1 MYQVQRTQ
9 SAVSSLSR
17 EFVIEISLNPKNDQ
31 REQEE
36 LEGAFFNRDIHI
48 RVTPKEQQEIREN
61 AELSGLSMSEYIR
74 RRALSRRVP
83 SRIETKML
91 SELRRQG
98 GLLKYIFNES
108 HGMYSEKTATA
119 LESLNSFI
127 QGLERAV
134 LNDSETSIETPRQ

>member
-1 MYQVQRTQ
+1 M
-9 SAVSSLSR
+9 
-17 EFVIEISLNPKNDQ
+17 EIPLNPKTI
-31 REQEE
+31 RGRQEE

-48 RVTPKEQQEIREN
+48 RVTPKERQEIREN

-108 HGMYSEKTATA
+108 HGMYSEQTATA
-119 LESLNSFI
+119 LDSLNSFI
-127 QGLERAV
+127 QGLEREV
-134 LNDSETSIETPRQ
+134 LNDSETPLETPRQ

>member
-1 MYQVQRTQ
+1 M
-9 SAVSSLSR
+9 
-17 EFVIEISLNPKNDQ
+17 
-31 REQEE
+31 
-36 LEGAFFNRDIHI
+36 EGVFFNRDIHI
-48 RVTPKEQQEIREN
+48 RVTPEEQEKIREN
-61 AELSGLSMSEYIR
+61 AEVSGLSMSEYIR

-98 GLLKYIFNES
+98 GLLKYVFTES

-119 LESLNSFI
+119 LDSLNSFI

-134 LNDSETSIETPRQ
+134 LNDSETSIETPRQAE

>member
-1 MYQVQRTQ
+1 M
-9 SAVSSLSR
+9 
-17 EFVIEISLNPKNDQ
+17 
-31 REQEE
+31 
-36 LEGAFFNRDIHI
+36 EGAFFNRDIHI
-48 RVTPKEQQEIREN
+48 RVTPEEQQEIREN

-108 HGMYSEKTATA
+108 HGMYSEQTATA
-119 LESLNSFI
+119 LDSLNSFI
-127 QGLERAV
+127 QGLEREI
-134 LNDSETSIETPRQ
+134 LNDSETPLETPRQ

>member
-1 MYQVQRTQ
+1 M
-9 SAVSSLSR
+9 
-17 EFVIEISLNPKNDQ
+17 EIPLNPKTI
-31 REQEE
+31 RGRQEE

-108 HGMYSEKTATA
+108 HGMYSEQTATA
-119 LESLNSFI
+119 LDSLNSFI
-127 QGLERAV
+127 QGLEREV
-134 LNDSETSIETPRQ
+134 LNDSETPLETPRQ